1 MCSLKNAENWVGRV
15 KDQTT
20 IGGKAGQKKDATILN
35 TGIVCSRT
43 ISASDVRGLCNDR
56 EFQRP
61 PSFQPYIGNVAGE
74 LPRTLTISQGRKLTI
89 FRDGE
94 NSKNFQQNS
103 LVHIWL
109 QSMRKHSK
117 TILYNSAQ
125 RFSSS
130 GHLNFGPICCL
141 SNLQK

>member
-74 LPRTLTISQGRKLTI
+74 LPRTLTISQGRIITV
-89 FRDGE
+89 FRE
-94 NSKNFQQNS
+94 TPNIKHILRNVSVNIMTAVYEKTQQND
-103 LVHIWL
+103 LVQFREAVQFHCT
-109 QSMRKHSK
+109 S
-117 TILYNSAQ
+117 
-125 RFSSS
+125 
-130 GHLNFGPICCL
+130 
-141 SNLQK
+141 